1 MNSTKFSITIGV
13 DIAKKKFDVASL
25 INDKYKHKTFDNNEL
40 GYIAFIAWFLP
51 LCGDIKPLICMEA
64 TGAYSLPLADF
75 LVNQG
80 YSVSMV
86 NPAKIHAFG
95 KSELSRAKTDKADA
109 KLIARYA
116 LTTQPLLWSPPPA
129 AIRELQAL
137 VRRVE
142 HILEMIQ
149 MEKNR
154 SGTAHG
160 SVQSSISN
168 VLTTLEAE
176 LKATR
181 EAIQN
186 QINSDPDL
194 KKRGELLDSI
204 PGVGE
209 ATVAH
214 LLIALSPHHQ
224 FSKAKQVV
232 AFAGLAPAPRESGQW
247 RGNTHIAKN
256 GDAVLRKALYMPAIV
271 AWGCNPLIKPFCER
285 LKANGKNGKAIVCA
299 AMRKLIHIAF
309 GILKSGKRFD
319 PNFAG

>member
-13 DIAKKKFDVASL
+13 DIAKKKFDVASFVNGKPKHAKFT
-25 INDKYKHKTFDNNEL
+25 NDPTGFAEFVDWFTEL
-40 GYIAFIAWFLP
+40 H
-51 LCGDIKPLICMEA
+51 GDVKPLICMES

-80 YSVSMV
+80 HAVSLV
-86 NPAKIHAFG
+86 NPAKIHAFA

-116 LTTQPLLWSPPPA
+116 LTMQPPLWIPPPA

-142 HILEMIQ
+142 HLLEMIQ

-154 SGTAHG
+154 LDTANS
-160 SVQSSISN
+160 SVKSSISN
-168 VLTTLEAE
+168 VITTLEAE

-186 QINSDPDL
+186 QINNDPDL

-204 PGVGE
+204 PGVGD
-209 ATVAH
+209 ATIAH
-214 LLIALSPHHQ
+214 LLIVLSPHHE
-224 FSKAKQVV
+224 FIKAKQVV
-232 AFAGLAPAPRESGQW
+232 AFAGLAPALRESGQW
-247 RGNTHIAKN
+247 HGNTHIAKN

-271 AWGCNPLIKPFCER
+271 AWGCNPLITPFCER

-319 PNFAG
+319 PNYAG

>member
-1 MNSTKFSITIGV
+1 MNSTTFSITIGV
-13 DIAKKKFDVASL
+13 DIAKKKFDVAGL
-25 INDKYKHKTFDNNEL
+25 LNNKPKHAKFTNDSTGFAEFVD
-40 GYIAFIAWFLP
+40 WFAHLY
-51 LCGDIKPLICMEA
+51 GDAKPLICMES

-80 YSVSMV
+80 HAVSLV
-86 NPAKIHAFG
+86 NPAKIHAFA
-95 KSELSRAKTDKADA
+95 KSELCRAKTDKADA

-116 LTTQPLLWSPPPA
+116 LTMQPPLWIPPPA

-142 HILEMIQ
+142 HLLEMIQ

-160 SVQSSISN
+160 SVQPSISN

-186 QINSDPDL
+186 RINNDPDL

-214 LLIALSPHHQ
+214 LLIALSPHHE

-319 PNFAG
+319 PKYVG